1 MRAPLDPLD
10 PPFRIADT
18 IFRLFRLF
26 RLSIYRI
33 DLQGIENRW
42 ERRKIGAAAA
52 GRKSEGKIIGRGK
65 SERGSA

>member
-1 MRAPLDPLD
+1 MRAPLDPLN

-18 IFRLFRLF
+18 IFRLF

>member
-18 IFRLFRLF
+18 IFRLF

>member
-1 MRAPLDPLD
+1 MRAPLDPLN

-18 IFRLFRLF
+18 IFRLF

-65 SERGSA
+65 SERVSA